1 MNKISSS
8 IMMAGL
14 LATTAA
20 VQADNHKSL
29 VIGTNNWAEN
39 IAVANMWKII
49 LEQEHDYDIE
59 LSDIGKSVL
68 YSGLANEDV
77 DISMEI
83 WLPTTDASF
92 LAPYEDEIDVH
103 DVWYEGTGLGLVV
116 PSYAEIDTIPQ
127 LGENAEA
134 YEYQGRSAILGID
147 SGSAIASLT
156 DDAIDAY
163 ELPFNQVNSS
173 GPAMMAALDDAYE
186 REEPIVVTL
195 WSPHWAFAEY
205 DLKYLEDPEGV
216 YGESDDIHWMSRKDF
231 ADVDPWL
238 TAVLNDWYMDDDTLG
253 GLMAEIEQIGDP
265 VEGAQTWIDE
275 NRNLIDEWV
284 AAGDAD

>member
-156 DDAIDAY
+156 DDAIDSY

-231 ADVDPWL
+231 ADEDPWL